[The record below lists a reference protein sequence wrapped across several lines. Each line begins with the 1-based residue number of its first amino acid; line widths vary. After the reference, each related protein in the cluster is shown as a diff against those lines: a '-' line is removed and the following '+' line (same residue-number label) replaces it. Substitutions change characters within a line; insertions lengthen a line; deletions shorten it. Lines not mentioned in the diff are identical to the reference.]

1 MCPTLVRRF
10 FIGYLNSYNTK
21 LFTFSEPFLEATPQ
35 VYITLILMDQTS
47 IDLNNKTVLYASF
60 ILSILS
66 ATFGIAKLLKNGP
79 IKMVRMKGK
88 LGGYGTPGF
97 ILLMGVVAGNMIGK
111 SLWMSF
117 TLDRQDISGILIW
130 ALTCNLLQLIL
141 VKSLINCLFKDVRK

>member
-1 MCPTLVRRF
+1 
-10 FIGYLNSYNTK
+10 
-21 LFTFSEPFLEATPQ
+21 
-35 VYITLILMDQTS
+35 MDQTS
-47 IDLNNKTVLYASF
+47 IDLGNAVLYASF
-60 ILSILS
+60 TLSILS